1 MAHGSEVEKLERRWM
16 ENPMGVTFAPLAEA
30 YRRAGD
36 QPRALEV
43 LAIGLTNHPA
53 YVPALIVQARCH
65 LDARGDGA
73 AEESFLAV
81 LASDG
86 HNLIALK
93 GLADICE
100 RSDRP
105 EQAQKHLDRLLEAD
119 PTHDDGRAQMD
130 RITAV
135 LAERERLRGQG
146 NEAAGL
152 QALEASLAAAADLE
166 PVEPMGFEPTDA
178 GIHDD
183 PSALD
188 AVSLSA
194 QPTSD
199 LGMEPAPDAQ
209 GAEGLPE
216 VREPELIESLPW
228 AAGEVEPVAGF
239 EATEPDVEVEKE
251 TALFEASDAEDTD
264 APAASPVFDSED
276 TAVPFEEEL
285 PAPWLEKFSD
295 EPMAD
300 AFRDELAVEPPVEP
314 EMGAEEADVAVESP
328 VLEPGASPDLGAAI
342 WAPMGSAWA
351 PAGGAESTDQA
362 APLEDQARADESP
375 RAEVPEDVAPSG
387 EEEPET
393 ETVAPATETGGSPER
408 SDAVLAWEPPAEV
421 QEDLSAT
428 EPSQTALDAEDADTP
443 EPAGWQDPAS
453 EASPTAEGLDDE
465 VTVVEGAEAELPADS
480 EPEIEPALIM
490 TETMAR
496 LFERQGHRTMA
507 LAIYAQLAEQ
517 EPGNPELAA
526 AVERLRADLSA
537 SAVSRGAMGMG
548 VVDTAAVDAIV
559 GRGPS
564 IPAETARVDSD
575 PSEASLRLDAPATR
589 ASEDLFSLSA
599 VFGPARPV
607 SAAQSTVF
615 SPDSEDPQQEPSF
628 DEFFGGEG
636 TAATD
641 RGQTDP
647 AGGEDLEQFTSWL
660 RSLKR

>member
-36 QPRALEV
+36 QSRALEV

-65 LDARGDGA
+65 LDVRADGA

-81 LASDG
+81 LATDG

-130 RITAV
+130 RVTTV
-135 LAERERLRGQG
+135 LAERERLRGPG
-146 NEAAGL
+146 NETAGL
-152 QALEASLAAAADLE
+152 QALEASVAAAAALE
-166 PVEPMGFEPTDA
+166 AAEPMGFEPTDA
-178 GIHDD
+178 GIHAEK
-183 PSALD
+183 SALD
-188 AVSLSA
+188 ERSLPA
-194 QPTSD
+194 EPTPAFGRES
-199 LGMEPAPDAQ
+199 APDEHAS
-209 GAEGLPE
+209 ESLPE
-216 VREPELIESLPW
+216 GPEPELIETVGW
-228 AAGEVEPVAGF
+228 AAGEVVEPVAGF
-239 EATEPDVEVEKE
+239 EATEPDFVVEKE
-251 TALFEASDAEDTD
+251 TAPFDAFDVAEADS
-264 APAASPVFDSED
+264 PAASPVPSSED
-276 TAVPFEEEL
+276 SAVPFEEEL
-285 PAPWLEKFSD
+285 PAPWLETHPD
-295 EPMAD
+295 EPVAD
-300 AFRDELAVEPPVEP
+300 TFRDEVSVEPAVESEV
-314 EMGAEEADVAVESP
+314 GAEEADVEVESP
-328 VLEPGASPDLGAAI
+328 VAEPEAWPDPGASI
-342 WAPMGSAWA
+342 WAPMGSAWSPADGAA
-351 PAGGAESTDQA
+351 PPDQA
-362 APLEDQARADESP
+362 APLEDLARADESP
-375 RAEVPEDVAPSG
+375 WAETTAA
-387 EEEPET
+387 EPVIGAEG
-393 ETVAPATETGGSPER
+393 ATEPPE
-408 SDAVLAWEPPAEV
+408 AVLAWEPPAEV
-421 QEDLSAT
+421 QEDLPAT
-428 EPSQTALDAEDADTP
+428 DPSPTARDAEDADTP
-443 EPAGWQDPAS
+443 EPAEWQVPAS
-453 EASPTAEGLDDE
+453 EATPTAQGLDDE
-465 VTVVEGAEAELPADS
+465 VTVVEGAESELPTDS

-526 AVERLRADLSA
+526 AVERLRAELSA
-537 SAVSRGAMGMG
+537 SSASRGAMGMG
-548 VVDTAAVDAIV
+548 AVAAAAVDAIV

-564 IPAETARVDSD
+564 IPAETAHADSE
-575 PSEASLRLDAPATR
+575 PLEASVRLDAPATR

-607 SAAQSTVF
+607 PAARSTVF
-615 SPDSEDPQQEPSF
+615 SPGSEDTQREPSF

-641 RGQTDP
+641 RGQAGP
-647 AGGEDLEQFTSWL
+647 AGGEDLEQFTAWL

>member
-16 ENPMGVTFAPLAEA
+16 ENPMGVSFAPLAEA

-43 LAIGLTNHPA
+43 LAIGLSNHPA

-65 LDARGDGA
+65 LDVHADGA

-81 LASDG
+81 LATDG

-105 EQAQKHLDRLLEAD
+105 GQAQKHLDRLLEAD

-130 RITAV
+130 RVTAV

-146 NEAAGL
+146 SETAAL
-152 QALEASLAAAADLE
+152 SASEASVAAAADLE

-178 GIHDD
+178 GSHDD

-188 AVSLSA
+188 EVSLSA

-199 LGMEPAPDAQ
+199 LGMEPAPDEQ
-209 GAEGLPE
+209 GAEDLPE
-216 VREPELIESLPW
+216 VREPGLIESLAW

-239 EATEPDVEVEKE
+239 EATEPDFEVEKE
-251 TALFEASDAEDTD
+251 TALFEAFDAGDTK

-276 TAVPFEEEL
+276 SAVPFEEEL

-295 EPMAD
+295 EPLAD
-300 AFRDELAVEPPVEP
+300 AFHDELAVEPPVES
-314 EMGAEEADVAVESP
+314 EMGAGEADVEVESP
-328 VLEPGASPDLGAAI
+328 VLESGASPDLGASI
-342 WAPMGSAWA
+342 WAPMGSAGV
-351 PAGGAESTDQA
+351 PAGGAEPTDQA
-362 APLEDQARADESP
+362 APPEDKARAEESP
-375 RAEVPEDVAPSG
+375 WAEVTEDVAPSG

-393 ETVAPATETGGSPER
+393 ETVGSTER
-408 SDAVLAWEPPAEV
+408 SDAVLAWEPPAGV
-421 QEDLSAT
+421 QEDLPAT
-428 EPSQTALDAEDADTP
+428 GASLTAEAA
-443 EPAGWQDPAS
+443 EPADPAEWQDPVVPAL
-453 EASPTAEGLDDE
+453 PTAEVADDE
-465 VTVVEGAEAELPADS
+465 VTVVEGAESELPADS

-490 TETMAR
+490 TATMAR

-517 EPGNPELAA
+517 EPGNPDLAA
-526 AVERLRADLSA
+526 AVERLTAERPAGSGTPGA
-537 SAVSRGAMGMG
+537 SGMG
-548 VVDTAAVDAIV
+548 VADAAAVDAIT

-564 IPAETARVDSD
+564 IPAETARAGSD
-575 PSEASLRLDAPATR
+575 QAESGLRLDAPATR

-607 SAAQSTVF
+607 PAAPSEVF
-615 SPDSEDPQQEPSF
+615 SPGTEAAEREPSF

-636 TAATD
+636 AAATD
-641 RGQTDP
+641 RGQTGP
-647 AGGEDLEQFTSWL
+647 AGGEDLEQFTAWL